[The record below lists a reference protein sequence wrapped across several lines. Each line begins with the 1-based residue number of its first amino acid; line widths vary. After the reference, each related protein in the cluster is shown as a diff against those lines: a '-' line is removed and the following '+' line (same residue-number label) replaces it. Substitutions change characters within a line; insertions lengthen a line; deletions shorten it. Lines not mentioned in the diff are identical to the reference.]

1 MIVLWAVNLVM
12 YIDINNKTT
21 MIITEIQ
28 EAGVRRLIE
37 AELEVGWKRRWK

>member
-28 EAGVRRLIE
+28 EG
-37 AELEVGWKRRWK
+37 G